1 MFCLTSA
8 AIFVVIDV
16 HVIFAANAL
25 ALFVFPFLKCVS
37 HWNGSLSNPGITKH
51 NLAVFFIQANLALM
65 ASWQSASNFMMRVF
79 EIENVPGTS
88 KPQLVQD
95 LHAVLSKYGL
105 DAVDLNV
112 SKQCDQDQS

>member
-1 MFCLTSA
+1 
-8 AIFVVIDV
+8 
-16 HVIFAANAL
+16 
-25 ALFVFPFLKCVS
+25 
-37 HWNGSLSNPGITKH
+37 
-51 NLAVFFIQANLALM
+51 
-65 ASWQSASNFMMRVF
+65 MMRVF